1 MKDKVANLSLPKV
14 PRLEDYGL
22 REGDLEKTTYRD
34 MVLSDGVSS
43 VIMVVGTALSIWA
56 FSWWGIGI
64 ACIGLGILY
73 LVRRVLN
80 ACLNSELDTA
90 REKFKLALET
100 YYSQRH
106 LYDAELDK
114 IDQQQKQKILK
125 EE

>member
-1 MKDKVANLSLPKV
+1 MKDKVANFSLPKM

-22 REGDLEKTTYRD
+22 REGDFEKITYRD

-64 ACIGLGILY
+64 SCIGLGVLY

-80 ACLNSELDTA
+80 GCLNSEMDTA
-90 REKFKLALET
+90 RENFKLALET
-100 YYSQRH
+100 YYSQQH
-106 LYDAELDK
+106 LYDAELDN
-114 IDQQQKQKILK
+114 IEQQQKQKILK
-125 EE
+125 EQ